1 MSGGVP
7 RLCLIADAAGAAG
20 VASALAALPAGA
32 ALVQLRDKAL
42 GGSALLRLAR
52 ALLPVCREHRT
63 PLLVNDRADIALA
76 AGLGGVHLP
85 ANGLLPADARALLGS
100 RALVGTSCHDPA
112 EVARASRAGAD
123 FCIYGPVWE
132 TPGKGPS
139 RGVEALAA
147 AVRAATIPVVAVGG
161 IDTRTAA
168 LALAAGASGVACI
181 RAVLRADDPA
191 RAAADLWR
199 SLGP

>member
-1 MSGGVP
+1 VSGGVP

-52 ALLPVCREHRT
+52 ALVPVCREHRT

-76 AGLGGVHLP
+76 AGADGVHLP

-112 EVARASRAGAD
+112 EVASASRAGAD

>member
-1 MSGGVP
+1 VR
-7 RLCLIADAAGAAG
+7 RLCLIADAAGAAA

-42 GGSALLRLAR
+42 GGGALLRLAR
-52 ALLPVCREHRT
+52 ALLPVCREHRA

-76 AGLGGVHLP
+76 AGADGVHLP
-85 ANGLLPADARALLGS
+85 ANGLLPADARALLGP
-100 RALVGTSCHDPA
+100 RALVGMSCHEPA
-112 EVARASRAGAD
+112 EVGRAGRAGAD

-161 IDTRTAA
+161 IDARTGA

-181 RAVLRADDPA
+181 RAILRANDPA

>member
-1 MSGGVP
+1 VR

-20 VASALAALPAGA
+20 VAPALAALPPGA

-42 GGSALLRLAR
+42 GGAALLRLAR
-52 ALLPVCREHRT
+52 ALLPVCREHRA
-63 PLLVNDRADIALA
+63 PLLVNDRADIALV
-76 AGLGGVHLP
+76 AGAQGVHLP
-85 ANGLLPADARALLGS
+85 ANGLLPADARALLGPG
-100 RALVGTSCHDPA
+100 ALVGMSCHEPA
-112 EVARASRAGAD
+112 EVARASRSGAD
-123 FCIYGPVWE
+123 FCISGPVWE

-161 IDTRTAA
+161 IDAGTAA

-181 RAVLRADDPA
+181 RAILRADDPA